1 VIEIRNCYDRADLWE
16 KRSIIR
22 LVYSKLTEEERRPW
36 LKSIKLH
43 VAEDPFSVEI
53 FEPKKSKKGKKKKP

>member
-1 VIEIRNCYDRADLWE
+1 MG

-36 LKSIKLH
+36 LKNIKLH
-43 VAEDPFSVEI
+43 VADDPFAGEI
-53 FEPKKSKKGKKKKP
+53 FDPKKSKKGKKKKH